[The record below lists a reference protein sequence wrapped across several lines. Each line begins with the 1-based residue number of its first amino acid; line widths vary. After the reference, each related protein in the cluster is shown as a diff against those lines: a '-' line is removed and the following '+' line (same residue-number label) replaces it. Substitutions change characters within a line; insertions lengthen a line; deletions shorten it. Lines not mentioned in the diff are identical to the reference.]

1 MLQCNVYVINNLNKI
16 LTIYKIDSLNVPSK
30 LEVYILQNFMKD
42 VRYSLIYS
50 ICKSHVSWNAI
61 LKYKET

>member
-50 ICKSHVSWNAI
+50 ICKSHVS
-61 LKYKET
+61 